1 LDQDSERI
9 VVRKWKRQFR
19 NMDVWMGVDSS
30 WGRLGPTRGCRTDD
44 DDDNDDDDYDECSNP
59 VHVCGYLRNI
69 YHFLSSGISGCRSQ
83 NELIL
88 RIQIRIS
95 LNILF

>member
-1 LDQDSERI
+1 
-9 VVRKWKRQFR
+9 
-19 NMDVWMGVDSS
+19 MDVWMGVDSS

-44 DDDNDDDDYDECSNP
+44 DDDDDDYDNDDGDYDECSNP
-59 VHVCGYLRNI
+59 VHVSGYLRNI
-69 YHFLSSGISGCRSQ
+69 YHFLSSGISECRSQ

-88 RIQIRIS
+88 RIQIKIS